1 MSLSLV
7 LFITTVFTTNIISS
21 FVIQSSLSSS
31 NNNQR
36 KGIVSKTSS
45 LFLSSSSSSETT
57 KEKQDIA
64 LPSTQWELDCYS
76 RPVIVDGNKKLWEA
90 LITDS
95 TGSMKICETL
105 PSNRVNSRELRRVIE
120 EAIENAEVKPTH
132 IRFFRGSMFNMM
144 NIALQEL
151 SSDGITIIPSRCTYA
166 LFNWLQDRHKNV
178 YPAME
183 GYKPTMMG
191 GNIGGSIGGD
201 FIDIRTP
208 VKLPDALRGEKY
220 AFVSLPLAEF
230 LPETGSIS
238 NDNIGVGKLFPI
250 NPKNEDLSGDAFI
263 QGIVVFSSRA
273 KALAQWLNGVELYG
287 LKVDIRKRILIV
299 EADITTQYLMARLDD
314 EQRDEG
320 KAFEQGKKE
329 NNGLHFICVQEG
341 EDDDMPKG
349 FWLLRE
355 NDSGI

>member
-1 MSLSLV
+1 MMSLLPLI
-7 LFITTVFTTNIISS
+7 LFITTTLTTNIISS
-21 FVIQSSLSSS
+21 FVIPIQPQTIKTRSSL
-31 NNNQR
+31 
-36 KGIVSKTSS
+36 
-45 LFLSSSSSSETT
+45 LSSRSNSETT
-57 KEKQDIA
+57 TEAQKVE

-76 RPVIVDGNKKLWEA
+76 RPVIVDGNKKLWEV

-95 TGSMKICETL
+95 TGNMRVCETL

-120 EAIENAEVKPTH
+120 ETIEEAEIKPTH

-151 SSDGITIIPSRCTYA
+151 SNSDDITIIPSRCTYA
-166 LFNWLQDRHKNV
+166 LSSWLDERHREV
-178 YPAME
+178 YPKME
-183 GYKPTMMG
+183 GYRPTMMSG
-191 GNIGGSIGGD
+191 GGGGAVIGGD
-201 FIDIRTP
+201 FLDIRTP

-238 NDNIGVGKLFPI
+238 KDNIGVGKLFPI
-250 NPKNEDLSGDAFI
+250 NPSTENLSGDAFL

-273 KALAQWLNGVELYG
+273 KGLATWLNGVELYG

-299 EADITTQYLMARLDD
+299 EADITTQYLMARLTD

-320 KAFEQGKKE
+320 AAFEQGKKE
-329 NNGLHFICVQEG
+329 NNGLHFLCVQEG
-341 EDDDMPKG
+341 EDDDMPQG

-355 NDSGI
+355 SDSGI

>member
-1 MSLSLV
+1 MIPSLV
-7 LFITTVFTTNIISS
+7 FLITTALTTNMISS
-21 FVIQSSLSSS
+21 FVIQSSTKQS
-31 NNNQR
+31 
-36 KGIVSKTSS
+36 ITTSKLTSP
-45 LFLSSSSSSETT
+45 LFLSSTSSSSETT
-57 KEKQDIA
+57 KDKQDV
-64 LPSTQWELDCYS
+64 LPSSQWELDCYS
-76 RPVIVDGNKKLWEA
+76 RPVIVDGNKKLWEV

-95 TGSMKICETL
+95 TGTMKICETL

-120 EAIENAEVKPTH
+120 EAIENAEIKPTQ

-151 SSDGITIIPSRCTYA
+151 SSDDITIIPSRCTYA
-166 LFNWLQDRHKNV
+166 LFSWLQDRHKNV
-178 YPAME
+178 YPNME

-191 GNIGGSIGGD
+191 AGGASAGGIGGD
-201 FIDIRTP
+201 FLDIRTP

-230 LPETGSIS
+230 LPDTGSIS
-238 NDNIGVGKLFPI
+238 TDNIGVGKLFKIDPTI
-250 NPKNEDLSGDAFI
+250 ENLSGDAFI

-273 KALAQWLNGVELYG
+273 KALASWLNGVELYG

-299 EADITTQYLMARLDD
+299 EADITTQYLMARLND
-314 EQRDEG
+314 EQREEG
-320 KAFEQGKKE
+320 AAFEQGKKE
-329 NNGLHFICVQEG
+329 NNGLHFLCVQEG

-355 NDSGI
+355 NDSGM